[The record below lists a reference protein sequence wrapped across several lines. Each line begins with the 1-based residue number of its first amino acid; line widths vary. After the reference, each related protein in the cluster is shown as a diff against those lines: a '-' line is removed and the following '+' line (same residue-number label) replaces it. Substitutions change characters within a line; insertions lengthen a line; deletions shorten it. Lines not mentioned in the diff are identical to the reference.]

1 MTPTES
7 MIDLHSHFLPGIDDG
22 SQSVEESVRMLTESK
37 RQGVRAC
44 VATPHCTLHRP
55 DDLERFLM
63 NRGDAFNKLKAA
75 AAGEDIPEIFLGG
88 EVYLDNNILK
98 NYDGIERLCF
108 SGTNYI
114 LVELPRRRLDKKITE
129 LIFNLSVK
137 GMNPILAHVE
147 RADADELDEIGIWDL
162 DIIFQVNAES
172 FLNFSSRRR
181 LKKIFAGGGKFVV
194 SSDMH
199 NTETRPPC
207 MLEARNVSKN
217 KFPHMTDEIFYINA
231 ANILKTASIQAK

>member
-22 SQSVEESVRMLTESK
+22 SQSVEESLGMLTESK
-37 RQGVRAC
+37 RQGVVTC

-63 NRGDAFNKLKAA
+63 NRSEAFKKLKAA
-75 AAGEDIPEIFLGG
+75 AAGSDIPEIFLGG

-98 NYDGIERLCF
+98 NYDGIERLCI
-108 SGTNYI
+108 SGTDYI

-137 GMNPILAHVE
+137 GMKPILAHVE
-147 RADADELDEIGIWDL
+147 RADGDELDEIGIWDL

-181 LKKIFAGGGKFVV
+181 LKKIFAAGGKFVT

-199 NTETRPPC
+199 NTDTRPPC
-207 MLEARNVSKN
+207 MLEARNISKN
-217 KFPHMTDEIFYINA
+217 KFPGLTDELFYINA
-231 ANILKTASIQAK
+231 GNILKTAHL

>member
-1 MTPTES
+1 
-7 MIDLHSHFLPGIDDG
+7 
-22 SQSVEESVRMLTESK
+22 MLTESK
-37 RQGVRAC
+37 RQGVKAC

-55 DDLERFLM
+55 DDLERFLL
-63 NRGDAFNKLKAA
+63 NRGNAFERIKAA
-75 AAGEDIPEIFLGG
+75 AGDSDIPEIFLGG

-108 SGTNYI
+108 SGTDYI
-114 LVELPRRRLDKKITE
+114 LVELPRRRLDKRITE
-129 LIFNLSVK
+129 LIFNLTVK
-137 GMNPILAHVE
+137 GMSPILAHVE
-147 RADADELDEIGIWDL
+147 RADSDELDEIGIWDL

-199 NTETRPPC
+199 NTDTRPPC
-207 MLEARNVSKN
+207 MLEARNISKN
-217 KFPHMTDEIFYINA
+217 KFPRMTDEIFYINA
-231 ANILKTASIQAK
+231 ANILKTASL